1 MKSFHVIK
9 KQLKVFEQN
18 LLKFDSFLESP
29 AFIKMFKYV
38 LEHPEVIG
46 NTYFTAYG
54 IKVRWLLEEENDEA
68 FTDEEL

>member
-1 MKSFHVIK
+1 
-9 KQLKVFEQN
+9 
-18 LLKFDSFLESP
+18 
-29 AFIKMFKYV
+29 MFKYV